1 MRKCAN
7 LVEIKNA
14 SKRILVFTI
23 YSQKSSSKQPRTN
36 PAKLGNYKKTIA
48 LANFAIQFK
57 ASPAASD
64 AERRPGTLLWR
75 PNPRAALGGWS
86 PPRRALEAK
95 WLPPPICN
103 LPVDI
108 GQDKIPITRK

>member
-75 PNPRAALGGWS
+75 PNPRAALGGA
-86 PPRRALEAK
+86 PGGNTPTA
-95 WLPPPICN
+95 
-103 LPVDI
+103 V
-108 GQDKIPITRK
+108 IPLTVVIPQQE